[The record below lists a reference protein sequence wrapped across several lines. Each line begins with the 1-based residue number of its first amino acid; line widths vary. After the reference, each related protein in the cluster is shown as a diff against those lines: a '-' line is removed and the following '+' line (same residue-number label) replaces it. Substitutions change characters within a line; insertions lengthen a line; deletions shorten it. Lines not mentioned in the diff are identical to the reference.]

1 LKIILLVI
9 SCIFF
14 ACNFQLKAQ
23 TQNNLDLIYK
33 LIDKS
38 VAKTDSL
45 LGGKQTINLSIT
57 AAQPLEIL
65 KPFVLQAFNNRGYQL
80 KANDGKAELSVNYT
94 LISVN
99 VEYKNSYS
107 DGLFAEIALE
117 REIKINGSIS
127 LIKSNHI
134 VKPFGF
140 TETRMD
146 TVQLNEI
153 TDLEDKSVPFTQ
165 GQIPSQPLLSTFWEP
180 IVVVGTLIAA
190 VILLFTVRSK

>member
-1 LKIILLVI
+1 MKIILLII
-9 SCIFF
+9 SYIFL

-80 KANDGKAELSVNYT
+80 KANDGEAGLSINYT

-117 REIKINGSIS
+117 REIKINGSVSI
-127 LIKSNHI
+127 IKSNRI
-134 VKPFGF
+134 IKPFGF
-140 TETRMD
+140 TETGMD
-146 TVQLNEI
+146 TVQLDEI
-153 TDLEDKSVPFTQ
+153 TDIEDKSVPFTL